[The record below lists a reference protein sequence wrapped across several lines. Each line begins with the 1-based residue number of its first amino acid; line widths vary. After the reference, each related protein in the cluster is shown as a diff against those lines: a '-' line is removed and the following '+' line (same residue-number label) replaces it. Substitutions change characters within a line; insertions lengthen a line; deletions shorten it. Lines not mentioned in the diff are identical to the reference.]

1 MSPDQHQPSTS
12 GKETKANL
20 LRLLLPVIV
29 IVISSSVA
37 FWMMQSGPKAKP
49 RAKTRNAVL
58 VDVRP
63 IELGPHTTTVSI
75 M

>member
-29 IVISSSVA
+29 IIISASVA